1 MGSRGADHRATLAD
15 EYAVA
20 QEVGAMSDA
29 PETSENDQPEAEGA
43 EDVKRKFRE
52 ALERKQ
58 AANTQRGSHADA
70 SSKVHDSHGR
80 AGSKRQFR
88 RKSG

>member
-1 MGSRGADHRATLAD
+1 
-15 EYAVA
+15 
-20 QEVGAMSDA
+20 MSDA
-29 PETSENDQPEAEGA
+29 PEANEGDEATTET

-58 AANTQRGSHADA
+58 AAATARAGHADA

-80 AGSKRQFR
+80 AGGKRQFR

>member
-1 MGSRGADHRATLAD
+1 
-15 EYAVA
+15 
-20 QEVGAMSDA
+20 MSDA
-29 PETSENDQPEAEGA
+29 PEANENDEATPET

-58 AANTQRGSHADA
+58 AATTARAAHADA

-80 AGSKRQFR
+80 AGGKRQFR